1 MVSGR
6 FSGCFIAAAIA
17 ASMTIPVPPA
27 SANETPRIAP
37 LTQVQFDRWADVPG
51 EFHLTGQIIDDEDNP
66 IRGAAIF
73 ARNGSGEIE
82 LTKSG
87 RGGAFEITESLSPST
102 RLVVRHKM
110 FAPRYV
116 EAGALYRGAGEPVQ
130 IEIFLYTERFD
141 ITPQGGTYQSGQ
153 LVLEVPEGAI
163 TEPVTILATQ
173 LPLDFSYNHDG
184 TPEFVRL
191 TSVDLKPHGLTF
203 AKPVTLTMT
212 IDREDM
218 GEITDPVSFYY
229 DEDQDRY
236 VRDPLGT
243 VEVKGHRAAIT
254 LSHFSP
260 HATADGS
267 RAQSTQQLGR
277 SSDVDGDGAVTPSD
291 ALFMLL
297 ASGGT
302 QKANARYAQPTAGS
316 VRKITNNSKLAEG
329 RAAPASFDVLGTRF
343 PVSPAMPRLEARSI
357 AERFSLGR
365 RWEKIIRAGLE
376 VEAEEYEFDCKLL
389 LGRYAFHRAADWQ
402 RVIPGVAEM
411 AMIKEQWDALVPD
424 KDQDKANNHFAYFD
438 WQGSRDL
445 VIAPAL
451 PGKLNL
457 PGLQKIA
464 VTMGENG
471 LVVYVEAN
479 SYIIAKVRDG
489 VTGACPGEIEPA
501 LWASTDGVFKGVRG
515 HDARQDAV
523 KGHFHF
529 GSTAGQSRDSLA
541 WGTFNRDEL
550 HVYSAMKCESE
561 ERQVW
566 NYSVTWEEADNNA
579 QAQTRIWTTP
589 SLPTART
596 NGKPVNSV
604 NWLISNPRK
613 QTYSEHLSAGLFK
626 QTPNGPIPFG
636 FMLHRIG
643 ERPCG
648 AAPTPPVAGPGE
660 PTISE
665 PNPGRPYGLASR
677 SD

>member
-1 MVSGR
+1 MISGR
-6 FSGCFIAAAIA
+6 FSGYFLAAAIT
-17 ASMTIPVPPA
+17 ASITIPVPLA
-27 SANETPRIAP
+27 SANETPWIAP
-37 LTQVQFDRWADVPG
+37 LTQVQFDRWAEVPE
-51 EFHLTGQIIDDEDNP
+51 EFHLTGQIIDDEGNP
-66 IRGAAIF
+66 IRGAAIS
-73 ARNGSGEIE
+73 ARGESGEIE
-82 LTKSG
+82 LTRSG
-87 RGGAFEITESLSPST
+87 RGGVFEIAESLSPST
-102 RLVVRHKM
+102 RLIIRHRM

-116 EAGALYRGAGEPVQ
+116 DAGALYKSVGEPVQ

-153 LVLEVPEGAI
+153 LVLEVPEGAV

-184 TPEFVRL
+184 TPEPVRL

-229 DEDQDRY
+229 DEARDRY
-236 VRDPLGT
+236 VHDPLGT

-260 HATADGS
+260 HATVDGR
-267 RAQSTQQLGR
+267 RAQSTLQLGR

-302 QKANARYAQPTAGS
+302 QNAHARYAQPTAGS
-316 VRKITNNSKLAEG
+316 VRKITTNSKLAQR
-329 RAAPASFDVLGTRF
+329 RAAPASFDFLGTQF

-365 RWEKIIRAGLE
+365 RWEKIIRARLE
-376 VEAEEYEFDCKLL
+376 VQAEEYEFDCKLL
-389 LGRYAFHRAADWQ
+389 LGRYAFYRAADWQ
-402 RVIPGVAEM
+402 RVKPGLAEM
-411 AMIKEQWDALVPD
+411 TMIKEQWDALAPD
-424 KDQDKANNHFAYFD
+424 KNQANNRFAYFN

-451 PGKLNL
+451 PGKLSL
-457 PGLQKIA
+457 PGIQKIA
-464 VTMGENG
+464 VTMGEDG

-479 SYIIAKVRDG
+479 SYIIAKARDG
-489 VTGACPGEIEPA
+489 VTGACPGEIESD

-515 HDARQDAV
+515 HEARRDAV

-550 HVYSAMKCESE
+550 DVYSDMKCESE

-566 NYSVTWEEADNNA
+566 NYSVTWKEASNNA

-589 SLPTART
+589 SLPTTRT

-604 NWLISNPRK
+604 DWLISNPHKR
-613 QTYSEHLSAGLFK
+613 TFSEHLSAGLFK
-626 QTPNGPIPFG
+626 QTPDGAIPFG

-648 AAPTPPVAGPGE
+648 ATPTPPVAGPGE

-677 SD
+677 SN